1 MTHKIAYSYNEN
13 QEFIAECKA
22 WKSPLE
28 KDVFLLPAHATF
40 IKPLS
45 LKKNNKIVWNGKSWE
60 YQEIPEPEP
69 EPEPEPIVLTFA
81 QKRKQEYSKE
91 ISNSDFQ
98 EAYFEKEF
106 EGKSEKLKALQEK
119 RLEIKLKYPK

>member
-22 WKSPLE
+22 WESPLE

-40 IKPLS
+40 TKPLPP
-45 LKKNNKIVWNGKSWE
+45 KKNNKIVFNGKNWE
-60 YQEIPEPEP
+60 YQEIPKPKP
-69 EPEPEPIVLTFA
+69 KPKPVVLTNIE
-81 QKRKQEYSKE
+81 KRKQEYSKE

-119 RLEIKLKYPK
+119 RLEIKFKYPKK

>member
-28 KDVFLLPAHATF
+28 KDVFLLPANATF

-45 LKKNNKIVWNGKSWE
+45 LKKNNKIVFNGKNWIYKE
-60 YQEIPEPEP
+60 LPKPEPKPKP
-69 EPEPEPIVLTFA
+69 EKPELTYE
-81 QKRKQEYSKE
+81 QKRLAEYGKE
-91 ISNSDFQ
+91 ISNSAFQ

-119 RLEIKLKYPK
+119 RLEIKLEYPK